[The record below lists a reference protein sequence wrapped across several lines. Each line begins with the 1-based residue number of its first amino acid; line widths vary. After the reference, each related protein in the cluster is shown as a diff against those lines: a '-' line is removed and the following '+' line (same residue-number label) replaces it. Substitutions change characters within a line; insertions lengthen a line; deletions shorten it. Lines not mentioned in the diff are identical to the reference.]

1 MKPKN
6 YILTFLTIVI
16 FYSLTG
22 CYTQVA
28 TNEPE
33 PYSTTTIYKQDAAT
47 SDYYSEDG
55 EVLDSSYYSEIDPD
69 SDGSVTIINSYYDNP
84 YNYFDYAFLPIGIG
98 IGWYWG
104 WTSLY
109 SYSYWPYY
117 SGYWGCG
124 WYYPSYCYYPSY
136 GYYDPYY
143 CNPYYGG
150 GYYPYYGYG
159 HGSGYYPRDEYVTR
173 TRNNSGG
180 RNNPEYLRAPL
191 STTSIGSI
199 NNGRDNLNLGKDLA
213 GERTNVTDRNMD
225 IQKRTTETT
234 RQLVGVTE
242 TGKIKNTKTNDISSN
257 DMTRTKQ
264 TRNDK
269 QLGLDRELT
278 TKKSLGINNGNDLSR
293 ETVKNTNRLDINNK
307 IKNSN
312 RIGNQT
318 KELFNNKRSNT
329 SNDKKNNVKTNNNT
343 RQPNVKNNTKGNQTP
358 GTNTNTRSYNPPKQN
373 NTQPRT
379 NSQPRSNNNSPK
391 SYSPPSGN
399 SSPRSYSPP
408 SGNSGGGGGSRNS
421 GGSRR

>member
-6 YILTFLTIVI
+6 KIMIFLTIALL
-16 FYSLTG
+16 YSLTG

-28 TNEPE
+28 TNEPD
-33 PYSTTTIYKQDAAT
+33 PYSTTTIYKQDAET

-55 EVLDSSYYSEIDPD
+55 EVLDSSYYSDIDPD
-69 SDGSVTIINSYYDNP
+69 SDGTITIINTYYDNP

-104 WTSLY
+104 WSSL
-109 SYSYWPYY
+109 YSYWPYY
-117 SGYWGCG
+117 PYYYGYWGCG

-159 HGSGYYPRDEYVTR
+159 NGYYPRDEYVTR

-180 RNNPEYLRAPL
+180 RNNPEYLRDPMV
-191 STTSIGSI
+191 TTSNGSI
-199 NNGRDNLNLGKDLA
+199 YKGRDDLNRGNDLTV
-213 GERTNVTDRNMD
+213 ERTNLTDRTLD
-225 IQKRTTETT
+225 IQKRTNETT
-234 RQLVGVTE
+234 RQLVGVNE
-242 TGKIKNTKTNDISSN
+242 TGKIKNTRTNDISSN
-257 DMTRTKQ
+257 EITRTKQ
-264 TRNDK
+264 SRNDK

-278 TKKSLGINNGNDLSR
+278 TKKSLGINNGKDLSR
-293 ETVKNTNRLDINNK
+293 ETVKYNNRLDINNK

-318 KELFNNKRSNT
+318 KELFNNMRSNT
-329 SNDKKNNVKTNNNT
+329 SNDKKNNVRTNNNT
-343 RQPNVKNNTKGNQTP
+343 QQNTVMSNTKGNQTP
-358 GTNTNTRSYNPPKQN
+358 RTNTNTRSYNPPKQN
-373 NTQPRT
+373 NNP
-379 NSQPRSNNNSPK
+379 PRSYSPPRGNNTPR

-399 SSPRSYSPP
+399 NSPRSYSPP
-408 SGNSGGGGGSRNS
+408 SGYSGGSRNS